1 MKILLFIHSL
11 GTGGAERVMSLLSN
25 DWVEHGYN
33 ISIVTLTSSDRS
45 FYKLHNSIEVIP
57 LDVAS
62 ESKGVKDTIIGNYK
76 RIVAIKKVISEHNPD
91 IVIAFMTT
99 TNILT
104 TLAAKLAKKPIIISE
119 RNNFYRVK
127 SKIWRLLRR
136 IVYPFSDVL
145 IVQSEHDKEKYAYH
159 TNVHVVLNP
168 LVLEHNHENL
178 QRQKMI
184 LAVGRLQ
191 QHKGFHQLLKI
202 FSQLN
207 AKGWEVVILGEGP
220 ERASLEKLALE
231 LNIEKNVSMPGRVTD
246 VEAYYKK
253 ASVFVL
259 SSNSEGFPNALI
271 EAMGYGCASV
281 AFDCLTGPSDIID
294 NNKNG
299 ILVKV
304 GNVNKLAESI
314 QYLIDQPKKREELGE
329 NAKKIVDELSIKTIT
344 EKWFKAIKEVLD
356 ERDVM
361 KKM

>member
-1 MKILLFIHSL
+1 VKILLFIHSL
-11 GTGGAERVMSLLSN
+11 GAGGAERVMSLLSN
-25 DWVEHGYN
+25 DWAEHGYS

-57 LDVAS
+57 LDIAS
-62 ESKGVKDTIIGNYK
+62 ESHGIKDSIIGNYK
-76 RIVAIKKVISEHNPD
+76 RIVAIKKVILEHDPD
-91 IVIAFMTT
+91 IVISFMTT
-99 TNILT
+99 TNVLT

-145 IVQSEHDKEKYAYH
+145 VVQSEHDKEKYDYH
-159 TNVHVVLNP
+159 SNVHVILNP
-168 LVLEHNHENL
+168 LILEYKHKNIR
-178 QRQKMI
+178 RQKMI

-191 QHKGFHQLLKI
+191 LHKGFHQLLKV

-207 AKGWEVVILGEGP
+207 AKKWQVVILGEGP
-220 ERASLEKLALE
+220 ERAFLEKLALE

-246 VEAYYKK
+246 VEEYYKK

-271 EAMGYGCASV
+271 EAMGYGCAAV

-294 NNKNG
+294 NKKNG
-299 ILVKV
+299 ILIEV
-304 GNVNKLAESI
+304 GNVNELAESI
-314 QYLIDQPKKREELGE
+314 QYLIDQPKKREEFGE
-329 NAKKIVDELSIKTIT
+329 NAKKIINELNIKKIST
-344 EKWFKAIKEVLD
+344 KWFEIINEVIHIK
-356 ERDVM
+356 
-361 KKM
+361 